1 MVTAFSTWTFLARS
15 STEIERPDDPPF
27 IVRPL
32 RSMIAFKHQAY
43 RTAVIPG
50 NPKRA
55 MHRRIPRMRKLRAIW
70 RVAPF
75 LVMGALI
82 FATGS
87 LFAQETFAD
96 ELQAETWENTAVV
109 DDGLW
114 ERLETVHAALNE
126 SVVSG
131 ITEDEVA
138 ERAQAAADLLL
149 GDTDEPGLI
158 AHVPVARRRHERGA
172 YRRRSGGHQ
181 RQRYS
186 RDRRA
191 GPPPPCG

>member
-1 MVTAFSTWTFLARS
+1 
-15 STEIERPDDPPF
+15 
-27 IVRPL
+27 
-32 RSMIAFKHQAY
+32 
-43 RTAVIPG
+43 
-50 NPKRA
+50 
-55 MHRRIPRMRKLRAIW
+55 MRKLRAIW

-114 ERLETVHAALNE
+114 ERLETVRAALNE

-158 AHVPVARRRHERGA
+158 ARVQTLAGVTSEELIDAEAVVTSGSDTPEIVALAHLLLAAEA
-172 YRRRSGGHQ
+172 LTNSPDEVSLLVAGGHVEEA
-181 RQRYS
+181 S
-186 RDRRA
+186 RLLA
-191 GPPPPCG
+191 YLAP